1 MQQCLLVWR
10 VAYNTKQN
18 KYDAAV
24 LINIVSTAN
33 IQVAIYQFILPCALK
48 FVHHIKMPSQEMI
61 LSFFIVIFAIPCRI
75 RNVTL
80 REINVYRIW
89 KRKIS

>member
-1 MQQCLLVWR
+1 MLQCLLVR
-10 VAYNTKQN
+10 RIVYNTKQN
-18 KYDAAV
+18 KYDVAV
-24 LINIVSTAN
+24 LINIVPTAN
-33 IQVAIYQFILPCALK
+33 IQVAIYQFILLCALK
-48 FVHHIKMPSQEMI
+48 FVHHIKMPSQKMI

-80 REINVYRIW
+80 RDINVYRIW